1 VEAVM
6 KTDAMTALREV
17 VQNLGRGGD
26 EITHPMIYAALG
38 VPREDT
44 AERDRI
50 RRRCNMMVQSGEL
63 KRIKPGHYTYN
74 PRAATA
80 RDHDK
85 LIAMW
90 RAIKSA
96 KPGFTAQ
103 EITRVSGAEY
113 SYAIKYL
120 KHLEAEGYIKRH
132 GRDGNTLLYRA
143 TAKTRGQSKTP
154 HPPRAIKDPFAEER
168 RQLHEMVGLFLLR
181 DPYQPAVRDKIVAA
195 CRTILA
201 RFEKEEANDAG

>member
-1 VEAVM
+1 M

-17 VQNLGRGGD
+17 ARNMGKDGR
-26 EITHPMIYAALG
+26 EITNAMLYTALG
-38 VPREDT
+38 VPKEDT

-50 RRRCNMMVQSGEL
+50 RRRCNTMVFSGEL
-63 KRIKPGHYTYN
+63 KRVRPGCYTYN
-74 PRAATA
+74 FKAATA

-85 LIAMW
+85 LIAIW

-103 EITRVSGAEY
+103 EITRVSGADY
-113 SYAIKYL
+113 TYVVKYF
-120 KHLEAEGYIKRH
+120 KHLEFEGYIKRH
-132 GRDGNTLLYRA
+132 GRDGNTLLYRI
-143 TAKTRGQSKTP
+143 TAKTRSLKQAP

-168 RQLHEMVGLFLLR
+168 RQLHELVGLFLLR

-201 RFEKEEANDAG
+201 RFEKEEVNDAG